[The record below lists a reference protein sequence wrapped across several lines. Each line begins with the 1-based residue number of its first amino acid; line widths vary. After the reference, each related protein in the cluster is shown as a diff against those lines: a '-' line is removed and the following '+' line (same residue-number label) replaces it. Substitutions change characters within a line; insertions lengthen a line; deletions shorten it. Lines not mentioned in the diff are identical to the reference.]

1 MKKRIIGILCAMLVG
16 CVGTAAL
23 AGCGGAGEPTTTTST
38 AEQNNSAVV
47 SQEESQSESS
57 FLPTTSDTAVSA
69 VITEVGDQLDKPA
82 IGEEIAVIETTQGTI
97 KMRLFPEQ
105 APKAVANFKQL
116 AQDGIYNDML
126 FHRVIDGFMIQT
138 GESASTSIYGDWFE
152 DEFSDK
158 LLNLR
163 GAVSM
168 ANISQPDTNSTQF
181 FINQTPAESFIGW
194 DYYVEGYRYYMQQGD
209 LFTQSYGSWADMS
222 KVGMDVRTL
231 YEQNGGNPTLDGAYT
246 TTGLGHTVFGQVFE
260 GLDVVDKIA
269 KAETDGNDR
278 PTDEAAYRIKSI
290 TFEKYEG

>member
-1 MKKRIIGILCAMLVG
+1 MKKRILGIFCAMLVCCAG
-16 CVGTAAL
+16 AAVL
-23 AGCGGAGEPTTTTST
+23 AGCGGAGEPAASTT
-38 AEQNNSAVV
+38 EQNNSTVV
-47 SQEESQSESS
+47 SQAESQTETSS
-57 FLPTTSDTAVSA
+57 LLPTTNDAAVSA

-138 GESASTSIYGDWFE
+138 GETASTSIYGDWFE

-181 FINQTPAESFIGW
+181 FINQAPAESFIGW
-194 DYYVEGYRYYMQQGD
+194 DYYTEGYRYYMQQGE
-209 LFTQSYGSWADMS
+209 LFTMNYGSWTDMS
-222 KVGMDVRTL
+222 KIGENVKTL

-260 GLDVVDKIA
+260 GLEVVDKIA
-269 KAETDGNDR
+269 KAETGVNDR
-278 PTDEAAYRIKSI
+278 PTDEAAYKIKSI
-290 TFEKYEG
+290 TFVKYEG